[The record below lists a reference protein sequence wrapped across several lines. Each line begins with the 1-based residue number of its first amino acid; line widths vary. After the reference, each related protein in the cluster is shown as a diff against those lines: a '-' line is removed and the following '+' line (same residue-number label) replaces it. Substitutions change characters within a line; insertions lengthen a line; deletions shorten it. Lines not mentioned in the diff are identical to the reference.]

1 MSQENQPWLSVSVNW
16 CKTLL
21 QEFVLLRALS
31 PVKLCVCNT
40 EVKHPPVRSIPGEHG
55 GPDFQSDSFIRSPN
69 IPLRIYMVQAKLKY
83 IAPHQYAN
91 LPSLY
96 KNHKPM
102 SNISPT

>member
-55 GPDFQSDSFIRSPN
+55 GQDFQSDSFIQPPN
-69 IPLRIYMVQAKLKY
+69 IPLRIYMGQVLLKY

-91 LPSLY
+91 FPSLY
-96 KNHKPM
+96 QNHKPL
-102 SNISPT
+102 SNISPI